1 MVGDKSFEAYMEK
14 GVPMATVQV
23 NHFERKFPKIPLS
36 FYFLEQFKFFFYNRK
51 VVEQKHQLSPE
62 PCSALI
68 CKLMAELEM
77 EVEWSKRKEILFLFK
92 K

>member
-1 MVGDKSFEAYMEK
+1 MLFARVCRESPKGMRWTLIKSYWLCDAHWLCSE
-14 GVPMATVQV
+14 GLR
-23 NHFERKFPKIPLS
+23 NLS
-36 FYFLEQFKFFFYNRK
+36 LLN
-51 VVEQKHQLSPE
+51 EQKHQLSPE

-77 EVEWSKRKEILFLFK
+77 EVEWSKRKEILILFK

>member
-1 MVGDKSFEAYMEK
+1 MLFARVSRESPKGMRWTLIKSYWLCDAHWLCSE
-14 GVPMATVQV
+14 GLR
-23 NHFERKFPKIPLS
+23 NLS
-36 FYFLEQFKFFFYNRK
+36 LLN
-51 VVEQKHQLSPE
+51 EQKHQLSPE

-77 EVEWSKRKEILFLFK
+77 EVEWSKRKEILILFK